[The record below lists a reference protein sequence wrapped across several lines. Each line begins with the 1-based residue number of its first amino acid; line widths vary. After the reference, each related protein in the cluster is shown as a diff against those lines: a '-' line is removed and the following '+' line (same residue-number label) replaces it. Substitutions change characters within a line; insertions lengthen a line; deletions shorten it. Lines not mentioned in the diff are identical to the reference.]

1 VLRTLLGGAGC
12 GRYTAK
18 STDFLMPE
26 VLRLPPRRA
35 RRMWDTVE
43 KNLRRH
49 VDALALEIGERN
61 VWRPQALTAA
71 AHYVEHALARGGY
84 SVRRQKYEVAGVPCA
99 NLEVECSGAERE
111 GEILLL
117 GAHYDTVVGS
127 PGADDN
133 ASGVAA
139 LIEIARMLG
148 KRKLRGSVRCVAFV
162 NEEWPFF
169 GRRTMGSLVY
179 ARAARARRDD
189 IRLMVSL
196 EMLGY
201 YSAAPGSQRYPP
213 LLRFFY
219 PDRGDFVAFVSNL
232 LSRHALVRFH
242 DAFRSECTFASER
255 LASPAIVPGVSLSDQ
270 LSFWRSGY
278 PGIMVTDT
286 AFYRYPHYHRPTDTP
301 DKLDFASMAQVTVG
315 IARAILRLSQEV
327 T

>member
-1 VLRTLLGGAGC
+1 MC
-12 GRYTAK
+12 N
-18 STDFLMPE
+18 
-26 VLRLPPRRA
+26 
-35 RRMWDTVE
+35 TVE

-49 VDALALEIGERN
+49 VGALAHEIGERH

-71 AHYVEHALARGGY
+71 AHYVEDALARGRCT
-84 SVRRQKYEVAGVPCA
+84 VNRQEYEVAGVPCA
-99 NLEVECSGAERE
+99 NLEVECRGSER
-111 GEILLL
+111 GGGILLL

-139 LIEIARMLG
+139 LIEIAGML
-148 KRKLRGSVRCVAFV
+148 RESKLRASVRCVAFV

-179 ARAARARRDD
+179 ARAARSRGED

-201 YSAAPGSQRYPP
+201 YSSAPGSQRYPP
-213 LLRFFY
+213 LLRYFY
-219 PDRGDFVAFVSNL
+219 PDRGSFIAFVSNL
-232 LSRHALVRFH
+232 RSRHALVRFH
-242 DAFRSECTFASER
+242 EAFRSECNFASER
-255 LASPAIVPGVSLSDQ
+255 LASPAIMPGVSLSDQ

-278 PGIMVTDT
+278 PGVMVTDT

-301 DKLDFASMAQVTVG
+301 DKLDFTSMARVTVG
-315 IARAILRLSQEV
+315 IARAILRLSQEIA
-327 T
+327 